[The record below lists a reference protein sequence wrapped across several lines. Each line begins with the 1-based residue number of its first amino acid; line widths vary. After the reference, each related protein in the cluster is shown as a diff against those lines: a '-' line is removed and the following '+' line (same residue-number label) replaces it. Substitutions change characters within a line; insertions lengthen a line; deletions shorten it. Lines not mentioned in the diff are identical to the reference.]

1 MRTGVLIVAAM
12 LAAGCSGATVGPADT
27 AETAGSAPAPSAPS
41 TAAST
46 APSTTRPASAPPA
59 GAPISAV
66 IDWIEAGHPVD
77 AAGYHRVSRDGV
89 STDLGADIGFT
100 VPAAPAG
107 AARPTSCIT
116 DTRLTGGALACL
128 ADLSTPPPRPA
139 AVYGE
144 WKGNW
149 VDFDG
154 TTLQVGSAH
163 ADPGPFGNGDGPVLP
178 DGAALAFADYRCR
191 SDRAGLFCV
200 NYAHRSGLRL
210 SSAGVEPFGCLHAVP
225 APDDAGA
232 LFRC

>member
-1 MRTGVLIVAAM
+1 MRIGVLIVSAL
-12 LAAGCSGATVGPADT
+12 LAAGCSCATVGPAQTTVTGSSVT
-27 AETAGSAPAPSAPS
+27 AS
-41 TAAST
+41 TIPTT
-46 APSTTRPASAPPA
+46 APSPPASTRPAPAA

-66 IDWIEAGHPVD
+66 IDWVEAGRPVPAD
-77 AAGYHRVSRDGV
+77 GYHRVSRDGV

-100 VPAAPAG
+100 VPANPTG
-107 AARPTSCIT
+107 AARPTTCIT
-116 DTRLTGGALACL
+116 DARLTGGALACL
-128 ADLSTPPPRPA
+128 ADLATPPPRPA
-139 AVYGE
+139 AVYGQ

-154 TTLQVGSAH
+154 TSVQVGSAH

-178 DGAALAFADYRCR
+178 DGAVLAFADYRCR
-191 SDRAGLFCV
+191 TDRTGLFCV

-210 SSAGVEPFGCLHAVP
+210 SPAGVEPFGCLHAAP